1 MELKVKGHDGLVR
14 GESGAIINTDEAELI
29 KYRQRKIALLKERER
44 DNEIQSIKN
53 ELKDLQAIMMEL
65 RDAVLNAAR

>member
-14 GESGAIINTDEAELI
+14 SEQGAIINTDEAELI

-53 ELKDLQAIMMEL
+53 ELKDVQAILLEL
-65 RDAVLNAAR
+65 RDAVLKAPR

>member
-1 MELKVKGHDGLVR
+1 MELKVRGYDGLVR
-14 GESGAIINTDEAELI
+14 GEQGAIINTDEAELI

-53 ELKDLQAIMMEL
+53 ELKDVQAILLEL